1 MAQPMTDDPIEQ
13 LRERIRSTAAAA
25 DRLAADFAG
34 AAEGAG
40 GGGGAGAAGGAG
52 GAGWTQAAGGGW
64 AGPDTDEATHELQ
77 ALVNLVHL
85 LRDLLPPE
93 LRQQVLD
100 LLRTVL
106 LLLRA
111 VIDRFVAG
119 LEPGAPAPGPVVE
132 DIPVD

>member
-1 MAQPMTDDPIEQ
+1 MAQPMSDDRIEQ

-40 GGGGAGAAGGAG
+40 GAGGAGAGGAG

-64 AGPDTDEATHELQ
+64 AGPDSDEATHELQ

-111 VIDRFVAG
+111 IIDRFVAG
-119 LEPGAPAPGPVVE
+119 LDPTAPAPGPVVE